1 MAASDSITP
10 AEAQLLGIACRI
22 DTALRYRDEHKEAVD
37 DSWYNQALE
46 NELDEVNEVFEKED
60 ACVPRMHPLL
70 RMVGEESVRV
80 GNGDMELDRF
90 SIDAIREACKA
101 FSSANPGFNPVLSL
115 ADVRR
120 LASNVPDMVEWWLP
134 GEPTFED
141 EEAAEDAAAEA
152 AGGEGDDDD
161 EVAEVESASTGASSG
176 PRRSGRNSKVKV
188 SGHTDEDSTGD
199 DIIML
204 DNPDVE
210 ATPRKPRATKR
221 PQAVVVSPSSD
232 IPAKRRQRKASTSAK
247 AKGKGKESLPDPGIR
262 EKLNSRRPKERWE
275 ASDESQRRGKPEV
288 LLNSR
293 SDTRTQAGERSVP
306 AYYLYT
312 DKYSQWHK
320 ALGIVSVSINVSAN
334 QNAYSNQ
341 KGSRYLSIRTHD
353 SPIEVQHVML
363 MSNAKECVPQVN
375 APKAIACALCRSRKV
390 QCQPPP
396 AWALPII
403 ESIEHSKL
411 AKEER
416 KQQLPWR
423 RSAASVFDDMTLT
436 LDSLKRG
443 QERLEERLA
452 ALQIGQNNLELL
464 LRALCMRHDVI
475 PSTLNL
481 HTPPVP
487 LFNSASAVSPS
498 IASTLSTTASTA
510 ASTSST
516 GVDVSR
522 LSISASP
529 ATGSSGSGAGNV
541 PANVSTGRSG
551 ATIKPASRAPS
562 VSRAPSAPG
571 SRASLRSR
579 P

>member
-1 MAASDSITP
+1 MAVSDSITP

-60 ACVPRMHPLL
+60 ACVPCMHPLL
-70 RMVGEESVRV
+70 CMVGEESVRV

-115 ADVRR
+115 ADVQR
-120 LASNVPDMVEWWLP
+120 LASEVPDMVEWWLP

-141 EEAAEDAAAEA
+141 EEAAEDTAAEA

-176 PRRSGRNSKVKV
+176 LRRSGRNSKVKV

-210 ATPRKPRATKR
+210 VTPRKPRATKR

-232 IPAKRRQRKASTSAK
+232 IPAKHRQHKASTSAK
-247 AKGKGKESLPDPGIR
+247 AKGKGKESLPDPGFCG
-262 EKLNSRRPKERWE
+262 PC
-275 ASDESQRRGKPEV
+275 Q
-288 LLNSR
+288 
-293 SDTRTQAGERSVP
+293 
-306 AYYLYT
+306 
-312 DKYSQWHK
+312 
-320 ALGIVSVSINVSAN
+320 
-334 QNAYSNQ
+334 
-341 KGSRYLSIRTHD
+341 
-353 SPIEVQHVML
+353 

-403 ESIEHSKL
+403 ESIERSKL

-416 KQQLPWR
+416 KQQPPRR
-423 RSAASVFDDMTLT
+423 RSAASVFDDMTPT

-571 SRASLRSR
+571 SRASSRSR

>member
-90 SIDAIREACKA
+90 SIDVIREACKV

-120 LASNVPDMVEWWLP
+120 LASEVPDMVEWWLP

-176 PRRSGRNSKVKV
+176 PRCSGHNSKVKV

-210 ATPRKPRATKR
+210 VTPCKPRATKR

-247 AKGKGKESLPDPGIR
+247 AKGKGKESLLDP
-262 EKLNSRRPKERWE
+262 
-275 ASDESQRRGKPEV
+275 
-288 LLNSR
+288 
-293 SDTRTQAGERSVP
+293 
-306 AYYLYT
+306 
-312 DKYSQWHK
+312 
-320 ALGIVSVSINVSAN
+320 
-334 QNAYSNQ
+334 
-341 KGSRYLSIRTHD
+341 
-353 SPIEVQHVML
+353 

-403 ESIEHSKL
+403 ESIERSKL

-416 KQQLPWR
+416 KQQPPRR
-423 RSAASVFDDMTLT
+423 RSAASVFDNMTPT

-443 QERLEERLA
+443 QERLEECLA

-464 LRALCMRHDVI
+464 LRALCMHHDVI

-541 PANVSTGRSG
+541 PANVSIGRSG
-551 ATIKPASRAPS
+551 VTIKLASRAPS

-571 SRASLRSR
+571 SRASSRSR

>member
-1 MAASDSITP
+1 MAASNSITP

-22 DTALRYRDEHKEAVD
+22 DTALWYRDEHKEAVD

-46 NELDEVNEVFEKED
+46 NELDEVFDIFEKEG
-60 ACVPRMHPLL
+60 ARVPHMHPLL

-120 LASNVPDMVEWWLP
+120 LASEVPDMVEWWLP
-134 GEPTFED
+134 GEPTLED
-141 EEAAEDAAAEA
+141 EEAAEDAAAEDAAAEA

-188 SGHTDEDSTGD
+188 SGITDEDSTGD
-199 DIIML
+199 NIIML

-210 ATPRKPRATKR
+210 ATPCKPRATKR

-247 AKGKGKESLPDPGIR
+247 AKGKGKESLLDPGFCG
-262 EKLNSRRPKERWE
+262 PC
-275 ASDESQRRGKPEV
+275 Q
-288 LLNSR
+288 
-293 SDTRTQAGERSVP
+293 
-306 AYYLYT
+306 
-312 DKYSQWHK
+312 
-320 ALGIVSVSINVSAN
+320 
-334 QNAYSNQ
+334 
-341 KGSRYLSIRTHD
+341 
-353 SPIEVQHVML
+353 

-375 APKAIACALCRSRKV
+375 APKAIACALCWSRKV

-403 ESIEHSKL
+403 ESIERSKL

-416 KQQLPWR
+416 KQQPPRR
-423 RSAASVFDDMTLT
+423 RSATSVFDDMTLT

-510 ASTSST
+510 ALTSST

-529 ATGSSGSGAGNV
+529 ATSGSGAGNV

-551 ATIKPASRAPS
+551 ATIKPASTAPS

-571 SRASLRSR
+571 SRASSRSR

>member
-1 MAASDSITP
+1 MMAASDSITP

-46 NELDEVNEVFEKED
+46 NELDEVFDVFEKEG
-60 ACVPRMHPLL
+60 ARVPRMHPLL

-90 SIDAIREACKA
+90 SIDAIREACKV

-120 LASNVPDMVEWWLP
+120 LASEVPDMVEWWLP
-134 GEPTFED
+134 GEPTLED
-141 EEAAEDAAAEA
+141 EEAAEDAAAEDAAAEA

-176 PRRSGRNSKVKV
+176 PCRSGRNSKVKV

-210 ATPRKPRATKR
+210 ATPCKPRATKR

-247 AKGKGKESLPDPGIR
+247 AKGKGKESLPDP
-262 EKLNSRRPKERWE
+262 
-275 ASDESQRRGKPEV
+275 
-288 LLNSR
+288 
-293 SDTRTQAGERSVP
+293 
-306 AYYLYT
+306 
-312 DKYSQWHK
+312 
-320 ALGIVSVSINVSAN
+320 
-334 QNAYSNQ
+334 
-341 KGSRYLSIRTHD
+341 
-353 SPIEVQHVML
+353 

-375 APKAIACALCRSRKV
+375 APKAIACVLCRSRKV

-403 ESIEHSKL
+403 ESIERSKL

-416 KQQLPWR
+416 KQQPPR
-423 RSAASVFDDMTLT
+423 RHSAASVFDDMTPT

-529 ATGSSGSGAGNV
+529 ATSGSGAGNV

-551 ATIKPASRAPS
+551 ATIKLA
-562 VSRAPSAPG
+562 SRAPSAPG
-571 SRASLRSR
+571 SRASSRSR